1 MNEWMTHLYSAL
13 LCIAVHPKHFTIMC
27 VCVGGGLSSIHH
39 KWYKYYYF
47 YCIFDQVNA
56 ALVHIRDLIN
66 CKW

>member
-1 MNEWMTHLYSAL
+1 MNEWHIYIALYCVL
-13 LCIAVHPKHFTIMC
+13 LYTQSTLQSC
-27 VCVGGGLSSIHH
+27 VCGGGGLSSIHH